1 MVNQSPIEATYISA
15 ADMDDPDTAADF
27 DTFADEMR
35 QSESADA
42 WITVTRVPMD
52 AQGNPRANTKHSSHL
67 FQEPLGANTVV
78 DIIERIRR
86 DFMTPGE
93 KGMFRVIGSQK
104 GRQGIKFN
112 KLLTIER
119 GKEKGEAAGND
130 SFSQVMRAMQES
142 QRLADERAERM
153 ISALTT
159 RVSPGADP
167 IDQMTKMMTAM
178 GAMMGPMMAVM
189 AGRPMTPTPD
199 PTDSLVKLATTMKT
213 LNGMF
218 GGGAGTE
225 AEDTSSL
232 ASIVKAIA
240 PMAGPALQLMVEGKR
255 GENLRLA
262 RQPKLAA
269 PAKVAPKVIPAA
281 PKGSETPKAAPGA
294 PATADATSNVE
305 TPLTPEEQEIKN
317 MELAELKKNL
327 DTVVDLCESG
337 RAPEQV
343 AKLVLAAVPQEKDE
357 EFLALLDDDDYVNNM
372 ALLNPRVE
380 PHREWFEKLRG
391 ALLAEYE
398 PDNTG
403 S

>member
-1 MVNQSPIEATYISA
+1 MANQSPIEATYISA

-119 GKEKGEAAGND
+119 GKEKGEAPTN
-130 SFSQVMRAMQES
+130 SFEQIARMMQES
-142 QRLADERAERM
+142 QRMADERAERL
-153 ISALTT
+153 ISAMTT
-159 RVSPGADP
+159 RVGPAGGDP

-218 GGGAGTE
+218 GGGAG
-225 AEDTSSL
+225 AEVEDSSSL

-262 RQPKLAA
+262 RTPKLAA

-281 PKGSETPKAAPGA
+281 PKAAPKTDA
-294 PATADATSNVE
+294 PATADAPSNVE

-380 PHREWFEKLRG
+380 PHRDWFEKLRS